1 MTAPPSRDGPRVNDE
16 IRAPQVRLIDQD
28 GEMQGVMTARDAW
41 LRAQAVGL
49 DLLEISPNADPPVV
63 KILDFGKYKYEL
75 QKKKNE
81 AKKKQKVIEI
91 KEIKVRPNIDEND
104 YQVKM
109 RAMKSFIEEG
119 DKVKVT
125 LRFRGRE
132 MAHQEIGVRVL
143 ERIKNEMDPVMQGG
157 ADAADG
163 EPSDGDG
170 ADAEVAVGGISWRGV
185 NFARSVMWGRCS
197 QPGSP
202 RLMSLARS
210 PPVFVGE
217 GRAAV
222 LRLAQLA
229 CPSPRRPE
237 RPLPPLPDHTPLAPM
252 QAPHRV
258 SRRACLVCLRGVKGP
273 DPRAYD
279 ADSVF
284 LHVEHGSLWTRSPRR
299 YRIFSWPLLPL
310 RFGHY

>member
-1 MTAPPSRDGPRVNDE
+1 MTASPTRDGPRVNDE
-16 IRAPQVRLIDQD
+16 IRAPQVRLIDAD

-63 KILDFGKYKYEL
+63 KILDFGKFKYEQ

-109 RAMKSFIEEG
+109 RAMKSFIGEG

-143 ERIKNEMDPVMQGG
+143 ERIRSEMDPTSKVEQMPRMENRQMVM
-157 ADAADG
+157 
-163 EPSDGDG
+163 
-170 ADAEVAVGGISWRGV
+170 VLT
-185 NFARSVMWGRCS
+185 
-197 QPGSP
+197 P
-202 RLMSLARS
+202 R
-210 PPVFVGE
+210 
-217 GRAAV
+217 
-222 LRLAQLA
+222 
-229 CPSPRRPE
+229 
-237 RPLPPLPDHTPLAPM
+237 
-252 QAPHRV
+252 
-258 SRRACLVCLRGVKGP
+258 
-273 DPRAYD
+273 
-279 ADSVF
+279 
-284 LHVEHGSLWTRSPRR
+284 
-299 YRIFSWPLLPL
+299 
-310 RFGHY
+310 